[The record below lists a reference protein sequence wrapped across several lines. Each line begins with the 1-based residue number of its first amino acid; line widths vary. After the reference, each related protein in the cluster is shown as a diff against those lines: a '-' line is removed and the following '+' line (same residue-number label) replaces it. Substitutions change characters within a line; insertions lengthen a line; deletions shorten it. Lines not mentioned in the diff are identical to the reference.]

1 MKLTSSYAVQLKNID
16 FNIMDTVKVYREAVA
31 FCINAFNKEW
41 KTISLIKGEH
51 ERFNFA

>member
-41 KTISLIKGEH
+41 KTISL
-51 ERFNFA
+51 